1 MVKTAAATDT
11 PEAASTDVVNIPD
24 PAGDMVPMTPEL
36 ITAWLAGEDIT
47 EEDATDEFDF
57 ATAMKILGADSPEA
71 ALAQD
76 DVRPFKTLIDTQM
89 VISAVTWRKS
99 TKSDDGKGRYAVL
112 SCVDK
117 DGVAFLTS
125 CGATKVVLQVRKA
138 QLDGWLPWQVQASS
152 TETSNGRTVFELVMP
167 DEPF

>member
-1 MVKTAAATDT
+1 MVKTKETDT
-11 PEAASTDVVNIPD
+11 KEVAIPD
-24 PAGDMVPMTPEL
+24 ASGDMVPMTPEL

-57 ATAMKILGADSPEA
+57 ATAMKILGAESPEA

-76 DVRPFKTLIDTQM
+76 DVRKFADLVDHQFVVT
-89 VISAVTWRKS
+89 AVTWRKS

-112 SCVDK
+112 SCVDAN
-117 DGVAFLTS
+117 GEAFLTS

-167 DEPF
+167 DPDAAGY

>member
-1 MVKTAAATDT
+1 MVKTK
-11 PEAASTDVVNIPD
+11 EAESAEVAIPD
-24 PAGDMVPMTPEL
+24 ASGDMVPMTPAL

-57 ATAMKILGADSPEA
+57 ATAMRILGAETPEA
-71 ALAQD
+71 VLAQD
-76 DVRPFKTLIDTQM
+76 DVRPFKSLVDTQL
-89 VISAVTWRKS
+89 VITAVTWRRS

-117 DGVAFLTS
+117 DGLQFLTS

-138 QLDGWLPWQVQASS
+138 QLDGWLPWQVQVSS
-152 TETSNGRTVFELVMP
+152 SETSNQRTIYELVLP